1 LFFTTLF
8 VVYREIL
15 SKILQVQIPLFA
27 TFPIGTSNAWISI
40 NYAIDSFAYDNQ
52 KASACTEIKV
62 IGRLLT
68 DQEKKKKKN
77 QEMSPDCHVSPC
89 HRHVLHGYWLIIIS

>member
-8 VVYREIL
+8 VVYREVL

-52 KASACTEIKV
+52 KTSACTDIKV
-62 IGRLLT
+62 IGCLLT
-68 DQEKKKKKN
+68 DQEKKKKN
-77 QEMSPDCHVSPC
+77 QDVN
-89 HRHVLHGYWLIIIS
+89 LIATFRRAIGTYYMATG